1 MAQTTRER
9 IIANKGRRN
18 LSAKQ
23 IRYFGTPKQ
32 KAALRATR
40 KRSHSH
46 RTNSRSR
53 PKSKRNKGEI
63 IGYTFA
69 TPARK
74 NKGRKKH
81 MAATKKSKKARR
93 ARSNRRA
100 RANRVRRNA
109 PRPHSYRHTRRKMR
123 MNRRRNPGEGMGR
136 ISSIAINAVFVIVG
150 AVGSKLLA
158 QMVLGS
164 NNTGVVGYAANAIA
178 GGAMWFVAEKV
189 MHNKDAANGII
200 AGTAVEIILRLISD
214 YTPFGSY
221 VSGLGMGDYQAQAWL
236 TPQVL
241 VAPYNN
247 ATIQWPQGLLSAVT
261 PPPAATMPAGV
272 GVSSGVGD
280 LYGGR
285 SSLY

>member
-1 MAQTTRER
+1 
-9 IIANKGRRN
+9 
-18 LSAKQ
+18 
-23 IRYFGTPKQ
+23 
-32 KAALRATR
+32 
-40 KRSHSH
+40 
-46 RTNSRSR
+46 
-53 PKSKRNKGEI
+53 
-63 IGYTFA
+63 
-69 TPARK
+69 
-74 NKGRKKH
+74 
-81 MAATKKSKKARR
+81 MAATKKHHRRRR
-93 ARSNRRA
+93 ARSGGHRVNRR
-100 RANRVRRNA
+100 RNTGRRRNYV
-109 PRPHSYRHTRRKMR
+109 HHRRRNTGRRR
-123 MNRRRNPGEGMGR
+123 MNYRRRNPGEGMGR

-241 VAPYNN
+241 VNPYQN
-247 ATIQWPQGLLSAVT
+247 ADIQWPQGLLSAVT
-261 PPPAATMPAGV
+261 PPPAVTMPASAGIA
-272 GVSSGVGD
+272 SGMGD
-280 LYGGR
+280 LYGGK
-285 SSLY
+285 SGLY

>member
-1 MAQTTRER
+1 MAQTVRER
-9 IIANKGRRN
+9 IIANKGKRK
-18 LSAKQ
+18 LTAKQ
-23 IRYFGTPKQ
+23 IRFFGTPKQ

-40 KRSHSH
+40 RRSHSH
-46 RTNSRSR
+46 RTNTARRSKR
-53 PKSKRNKGEI
+53 RNKGEI

-69 TPARK
+69 QPASRK
-74 NKGRKKH
+74 NRGK
-81 MAATKKSKKARR
+81 MAATKAKKTRKRR
-93 ARSNRRA
+93 ARSGGHRVNRR
-100 RANRVRRNA
+100 RNTGRRMNYVHHRRRRN
-109 PRPHSYRHTRRKMR
+109 PGR
-123 MNRRRNPGEGMGR
+123 RRRNPGEGMGR

-164 NNTGVVGYAANAIA
+164 NNTGIVGYAANAIA
-178 GGAMWFVAEKV
+178 GGVMWFVAEKV

-200 AGTAVEIILRLISD
+200 AGTAVEIILRLIND

-241 VAPYNN
+241 VNPYKD

-261 PPPAATMPAGV
+261 PPPAATMPAQVGV
-272 GVSSGVGD
+272 GMGD
-280 LYGGR
+280 LYGG
-285 SSLY
+285 SSDLY